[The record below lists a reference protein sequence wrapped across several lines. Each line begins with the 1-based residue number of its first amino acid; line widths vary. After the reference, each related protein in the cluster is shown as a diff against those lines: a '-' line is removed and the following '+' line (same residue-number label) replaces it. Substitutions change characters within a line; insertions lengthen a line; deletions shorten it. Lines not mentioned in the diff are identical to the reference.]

1 MKLISITAVWC
12 PACLIMRPKIEKI
25 KKEFDIE
32 YIDYDFDIDEEMI
45 NDLNVGNILPV
56 FIMMDGN
63 KEIKRLV
70 GEKKEEEILEF
81 MKGCL

>member
-32 YIDYDFDIDEEMI
+32 YIDYDFDIDEEVI

-70 GEKKEEEILEF
+70 GEKEEEEILEF